1 MPQDKTNLEIVTEL
15 AEEIAVES
23 KTSCAPKTEPKSPA
37 VRDTELSSDLRQSEK
52 SKRNAPTPN
61 KEKPTLK
68 DIAIKR
74 KNQNL
79 EERKTLLKILAL
91 LLGIQLFF
99 MNAVVFLIVYWCVF
113 DRKVF
118 HELDAD
124 VLACIFDFTKFYVTA
139 VLVELLGGIV
149 YIVHSVFS
157 DKD

>member
-15 AEEIAVES
+15 AEEMAGKSE
-23 KTSCAPKTEPKSPA
+23 TSCTPETDSKSHA
-37 VRDTELSSDLRQSEK
+37 VQDTDLPSSPRQPEK
-52 SKRNAPTPN
+52 SKKSAPVPN

-91 LLGIQLFF
+91 LLGIQLIF
-99 MNAVVFLIVYWCVF
+99 MNAVVSLIVYWCVF

-118 HELDAD
+118 HELDAN

-157 DKD
+157 DKG